1 MTRRKDLTAKRDK
14 AIVEKFHELYDI
26 RRMRM
31 DDVLEKLSNE
41 LFYLDANYIYAR
53 IFYDKQNSSYYDSLL
68 RRAKAQYKK

>member
-26 RRMRM
+26 KRMRM
-31 DDVLEKLSNE
+31 DDVLDKLSNE

-53 IFYDKQNSSYYDSLL
+53 IFYDKQNSAYYDSLV
-68 RRAKAQYKK
+68 ASKAQHRK